1 MSSLAMAVQAIG
13 DRMCDSIKAQ
23 MQSRAVR
30 VANEMRNAEL
40 KVLGQGG
47 GGGRSYR
54 VPGTRVYYTASAP
67 GGVPG
72 IRTGNFR
79 RSWNPSAVMSGDV
92 AISRLETEL
101 TVGKKGWNLGMLL
114 EEGTSKMAPRPHQEK
129 ILQEAKPQALAIYNE
144 PYL

>member
-1 MSSLAMAVQAIG
+1 MSSLAMAVQAAGERI
-13 DRMCDSIKAQ
+13 CESIKTQ

-40 KVLGQGG
+40 KILRGS

-67 GGVPG
+67 GEVPAV
-72 IRTGNFR
+72 RTGTFR
-79 RSWNPSAVMSGDV
+79 RSWNPQAVMSGNV

-101 TVGKKGWNLGMLL
+101 MVGKYNLGEIL
-114 EEGTSKMAPRPHQEK
+114 EDGTSKMAPRPHQEK
-129 ILQEAKPQALAIYNE
+129 ILQEAKPKALAIYNE
-144 PYL
+144 PYV